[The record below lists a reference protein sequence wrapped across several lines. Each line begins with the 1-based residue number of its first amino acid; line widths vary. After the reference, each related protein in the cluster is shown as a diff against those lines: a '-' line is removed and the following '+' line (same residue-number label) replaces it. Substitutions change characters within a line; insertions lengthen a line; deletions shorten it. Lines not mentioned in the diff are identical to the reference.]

1 MAFVDAE
8 FCSKELNL
16 WSLESKT
23 LHMAGILNKI
33 NDSKNTG
40 RHYFPCIPQIL
51 TVRICNSAFWDIRVS
66 WEDEG
71 GGVFSEG
78 IVVSVVL
85 VYRKQI
91 VFNAGKMSMM

>member
-1 MAFVDAE
+1 MQNFVPIIE
-8 FCSKELNL
+8 
-16 WSLESKT
+16 SLKSESKT
-23 LHMAGILNKI
+23 LHVAGILNKI

-51 TVRICNSAFWDIRVS
+51 TAGICNSAFWDIYVS
-66 WEDEG
+66 WEAEG

-78 IVVSVVL
+78 NVVSVVL